1 MMGYLESLGAIQ
13 NVFRA
18 QTRDQL
24 LVVYGTLSAAEGKFL
39 QRFSLAF
46 RRLLGAVS
54 IDKNG
59 DWGRV
64 VYVGAALEDMIGYLN
79 REHPRTLGL
88 RSRKITTD
96 VPRVILSHHPGS
108 SDQSFEWPTF
118 PARVDH
124 GVTICA
130 NDRRSFG
137 GAFCLLL
144 GLCEAESMVR
154 LGIAVANSP

>member
-1 MMGYLESLGAIQ
+1 MDHLEPYLDPDDLREDGKFKAQVLAELPNDGEVRRLRPIMMGYFKSLGAIQ

-24 LVVYGTLSAAEGKFL
+24 LVGLGTLSAAEGKFL

-88 RSRKITTD
+88 RSRKI
-96 VPRVILSHHPGS
+96 
-108 SDQSFEWPTF
+108 
-118 PARVDH
+118 
-124 GVTICA
+124 
-130 NDRRSFG
+130 NY
-137 GAFCLLL
+137 
-144 GLCEAESMVR
+144 
-154 LGIAVANSP
+154 